1 MRRIV
6 VQGLLCS
13 TAIALAA
20 AMAQAPARAQE
31 STLAGGL
38 TLLPP
43 GAKPGECYTRVY
55 IPPTYEST
63 SERVLK
69 RPASEKVEIVPAKFE
84 TVEERVLVKEESEKI
99 EVVPATFK
107 EVEER
112 VLVKPETEE
121 LAAVQ
126 AEYEDVKE
134 QVLVQQAYV
143 TWKKGRGP
151 IEKVDETTG
160 EIMCLIEVP
169 AEYKTVTK
177 RVTKKPASVATVKK
191 PGEYKAVK
199 KLVID
204 QPATTR
210 VIKVPAEYAT
220 VKVQKLVEPAKETRV
235 PIPEEFESVTKT
247 VKKTEG
253 HLEWRQ
259 ILCET
264 NVTPEVVKKI
274 QDALKDAGVY
284 KGPSDG
290 NLGPG
295 TVTSIVS
302 YQKAKGLV
310 SGQLTMETLKSLNV
324 KL

>member
-6 VQGLLCS
+6 VHGLWCS

-20 AMAQAPARAQE
+20 AVASMPALAQE

-55 IPPTYEST
+55 VPPTYET
-63 SERVLK
+63 TTEQVMK
-69 RPASEKVEIVPAKFE
+69 RAASEKIEIVPARFE
-84 TVEERVLVKEESEKI
+84 TVEERVLIKEEAEKI

-112 VLVKPETEE
+112 VLIRPESEE
-121 LAAVQ
+121 LVPVQ
-126 AEYEDVKE
+126 PEYEDVKE
-134 QVLVQQAYV
+134 QVLVQAAYV

-160 EIMCLIEVP
+160 EIMCLVEVP
-169 AEYKTVTK
+169 AEYKTVLK
-177 RVTKKPASVATVKK
+177 RVVKK
-191 PGEYKAVK
+191 PGSITAVK
-199 KLVID
+199 KPAEYKSVKKQIID

-210 VIKVPAEYAT
+210 VVKIPPEYAT

-235 PIPEEFESVTKT
+235 KIPEEFETVNKT
-247 VKKTEG
+247 TKKTEG
-253 HLEWRQ
+253 HLAWRQ

-264 NVTPEVVKKI
+264 NVTPDVVKKI
-274 QDALKDAGVY
+274 QEALREAGVY
-284 KGPSDG
+284 KGPADG

-302 YQKAKGLV
+302 YQKAKGLPT
-310 SGQLTMETLKSLNV
+310 GQLTMETLKSLKV
-324 KL
+324 DL

>member
-69 RPASEKVEIVPAKFE
+69 RPASEKVEIIPAKFE

-134 QVLVQQAYV
+134 QVLVQPAYV

-177 RVTKKPASVATVKK
+177 RVSKKPAAVTTVKK

-235 PIPEEFESVTKT
+235 AIPEEFESVTKT

>member
-1 MRRIV
+1 
-6 VQGLLCS
+6 LCS

-20 AMAQAPARAQE
+20 AVASVPARAQE

-55 IPPTYEST
+55 VPPTYESAT
-63 SERVLK
+63 EQVLK
-69 RPASEKVEIVPAKFE
+69 RAASEKVEIIPARFE
-84 TVEERVLVKEESEKI
+84 TVEERVLIKEEAEKI

-112 VLVKPETEE
+112 VLVRPESEE
-121 LAAVQ
+121 LVAVQ
-126 AEYEDVKE
+126 PEYEDVKE
-134 QVLVQQAYV
+134 QVMVQPAYV
-143 TWKKGRGP
+143 SWKKGRGP
-151 IEKVDETTG
+151 IEKIDETTG
-160 EIMCLIEVP
+160 EIMCLVEVP
-169 AEYKTVTK
+169 AEYKTVIK
-177 RVTKKPASVATVKK
+177 RVVKK
-191 PGEYKAVK
+191 PGNVSVVKKPAEYKSVK
-199 KLVID
+199 KLIID

-210 VIKVPAEYAT
+210 VVKIPPEYAT

-235 PIPEEFESVTKT
+235 AVPEEYETVTKT
-247 VKKTEG
+247 AKKTEG
-253 HLEWRQ
+253 RLEWRQ

-274 QDALKDAGVY
+274 QDALKVAGVY

-295 TVTSIVS
+295 TVTSIVA
-302 YQKAKGLV
+302 YQKAKGLP
-310 SGQLTMETLKSLNV
+310 SGQLTMETLRSLEV

>member
-1 MRRIV
+1 M
-6 VQGLLCS
+6 
-13 TAIALAA
+13 
-20 AMAQAPARAQE
+20 
-31 STLAGGL
+31 
-38 TLLPP
+38 
-43 GAKPGECYTRVY
+43 
-55 IPPTYEST
+55 
-63 SERVLK
+63 
-69 RPASEKVEIVPAKFE
+69 
-84 TVEERVLVKEESEKI
+84 
-99 EVVPATFK
+99 
-107 EVEER
+107 
-112 VLVKPETEE
+112 
-121 LAAVQ
+121 
-126 AEYEDVKE
+126 
-134 QVLVQQAYV
+134 
-143 TWKKGRGP
+143 
-151 IEKVDETTG
+151 
-160 EIMCLIEVP
+160 
-169 AEYKTVTK
+169 
-177 RVTKKPASVATVKK
+177 
-191 PGEYKAVK
+191 
-199 KLVID
+199 
-204 QPATTR
+204 
-210 VIKVPAEYAT
+210 IKVPAEYAT

-235 PIPEEFESVTKT
+235 AIPEEFESVTKT